1 MQKERFALSK
11 RAKERAI
18 RSFCLKKERFVQK
31 TIERI
36 PNPSLKKW
44 NSMIWHGMAY
54 IAVSGCFGKFQPWSV
69 WKQVTTNQYKGF
81 EKQGRHFEKWM
92 NFDRRS

>member
-44 NSMIWHGMAY
+44 NSMIWHGMGY
-54 IAVSGCFGKFQPWSV
+54 IAVSGCFEKFQPWSV
-69 WKQVTTNQYKGF
+69 YGNKLPLINTKGL
-81 EKQGRHFEKWM
+81 KSKGAILK
-92 NFDRRS
+92 NG